1 MIPKAA
7 LLGAAVV
14 VSVLPAH
21 AAEAKQLPPGSITHR
36 NSQYWTWAG
45 PRNWISAD
53 GAYAI
58 TITSGDGLMS
68 IDRGFNTTICASGN
82 TVTESVNAYF
92 AQQRAT
98 LRQSIG
104 SNWRR
109 ARMNAGRIRQLPES
123 GYGPLYFRQTVGISG
138 RAQGRGFG
146 GIVEYDY
153 SLASGPTYCY
163 QRSTSRVAPANGFRR
178 SMRQL
183 NSVIGSLAYFGP
195 GAPDEIPER
204 RPA

>member
-1 MIPKAA
+1 MIARIALATAA
-7 LLGAAVV
+7 AAA
-14 VSVLPAH
+14 VSVLPAQ
-21 AAEAKQLPPGSITHR
+21 ARDLPPGSITHR

-45 PRNWISAD
+45 PRNWLSAD

-58 TITSGDGLMS
+58 TITSGNGLMS
-68 IDRGFNTTICASGN
+68 IDRGFNTTICATGN
-82 TVTESVNAYF
+82 TVQESVTAFF

-98 LRQSIG
+98 LRQSLAA
-104 SNWRR
+104 NWRR
-109 ARMNAGRIRQLPES
+109 ARLDAGRIRQLPES
-123 GYGPLYFRQTVGISG
+123 GYGQLYFRQTVGVSG
-138 RAQGRGFG
+138 RSQGRGFA

-163 QRSTSRVAPANGFRR
+163 QRSTSRVAPAAGFRR

-195 GAPDEIPER
+195 GAPDEVPER